1 MNTLLNVYTIGRG
14 ARNISVKKCLFF
26 FKPFAAKC
34 QFYLGLSTVI
44 NTLYIFSHLLTS
56 FIDLN
61 NDLKVRQHAKTEKGM
76 PFGYLSI
83 VIK

>member
-1 MNTLLNVYTIGRG
+1 M
-14 ARNISVKKCLFF
+14 F
-26 FKPFAAKC
+26 
-34 QFYLGLSTVI
+34 
-44 NTLYIFSHLLTS
+44 NTLYIFWHLLTS

-61 NDLKVRQHAKTEKGM
+61 NDLKVRQHAKSEKGM